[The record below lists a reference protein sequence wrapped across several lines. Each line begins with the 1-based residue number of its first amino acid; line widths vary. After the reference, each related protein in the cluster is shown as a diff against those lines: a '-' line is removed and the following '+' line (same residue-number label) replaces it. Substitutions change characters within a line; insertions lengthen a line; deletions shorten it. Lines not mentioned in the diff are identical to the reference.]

1 MSTHRVVALVG
12 DLMDRSRLSA
22 AVPDIEL
29 SSDPAE
35 IAGADVVVV
44 DLHRYAAALAD
55 IRRRVPGAFLVAYG
69 PHVDDATLTTARAAG
84 ADPCSRGPG
93 SSGIRRRTVP
103 RRAASRPVGR
113 RRDVSSIDP

>member
-1 MSTHRVVALVG
+1 VSTPRVVALAG

-44 DLHRYAAALAD
+44 DLHRFAAALAD
-55 IRRRVPGAFLVAYG
+55 IRRLVPRAFLVAYG
-69 PHVDDATLTTARAAG
+69 PHVDDAALMSARAAA
-84 ADPCSRGPG
+84 ADRVLPRSRFFKDPK
-93 SSGIRRRTVP
+93 
-103 RRAASRPVGR
+103 AALSRDEQPSDR
-113 RRDVSSIDP
+113 

>member
-1 MSTHRVVALVG
+1 
-12 DLMDRSRLSA
+12 MDRSRLSA

-69 PHVDDATLTTARAAG
+69 PHVDDAALTDRA
-84 ADPCSRGPG
+84 
-93 SSGIRRRTVP
+93 RRRSRPRAPPVPVLQGSEGGTVP

-113 RRDVSSIDP
+113 RRDVSSIHP